1 MAFMACG
8 ARSLEVALTP
18 SQMESP
24 NALLGCLLL
33 VLLVLLGVLV
43 WLIKRNENRFLQQ
56 AREIIANNDV
66 TYDDVH
72 DISESWHI
80 ERERLLHLLR
90 TLLGESLEGKSEKL
104 KLKSAVIRTLVEEH
118 RARTPFSE
126 LPENISLQLT
136 ALSTTHA
143 SVNAQVSQLAGS
155 LGELYSKHQRE
166 IKKQKTIAVLSLA
179 IGFVSLI
186 VAVVL
191 PMLPNL
197 QATGKEPPKA
207 SGSASP
213 TR

>member
-1 MAFMACG
+1 MQAPDAFFVPLLFG
-8 ARSLEVALTP
+8 LFVVLGGVA
-18 SQMESP
+18 
-24 NALLGCLLL
+24 
-33 VLLVLLGVLV
+33 V
-43 WLIKRNENRFLQQ
+43 WIAKRNENRFLQQ
-56 AREIIANNDV
+56 ARQIIAENEV
-66 TYDDVH
+66 TYDDIH

-104 KLKSAVIRTLVEEH
+104 KLKSAVIRKLVEEH

-136 ALSTTHA
+136 ALSTTHPNA
-143 SVNAQVSQLAGS
+143 NAQVSQLAGS
-155 LGELYSKHQRE
+155 LSELYSKHQRE
-166 IKKQKTIAVLSLA
+166 IKKQKTIAVLSLV
-179 IGFVSLI
+179 IGFISLI

-191 PMLPNL
+191 PMRPSLH
-197 QATGKEPPKA
+197 ATGNEPPKA

>member
-8 ARSLEVALTP
+8 ARSLELALTA
-18 SQMESP
+18 SEMQSP
-24 NALLGCLLL
+24 NALLGYLLL
-33 VLLVLLGVLV
+33 VLIVMLGVLV

-56 AREIIANNDV
+56 AREIIANNVV

-72 DISESWHI
+72 DISETWHI

-104 KLKSAVIRTLVEEH
+104 KLKSAVIRKLVEEH

-136 ALSTTHA
+136 ALSTTHPTA
-143 SVNAQVSQLAGS
+143 NTQVSQLAGS

-166 IKKQKTIAVLSLA
+166 IKKQKTIAVLSLV
-179 IGFVSLI
+179 IGFISLI
-186 VAVVL
+186 VAVLL
-191 PMLPNL
+191 PMLPNSH
-197 QATGKEPPKA
+197 ATGKEPPKA

-213 TR
+213 TP

>member
-8 ARSLEVALTP
+8 ARSLELALTP
-18 SQMESP
+18 SQMQSS

-33 VLLVLLGVLV
+33 VLIAMLGVLV

-72 DISESWHI
+72 HISESWHI

-90 TLLGESLEGKSEKL
+90 TLLGESLGGKSEKL
-104 KLKSAVIRTLVEEH
+104 KLKSAVIRKLVEDH

-136 ALSTTHA
+136 ALSTTHPNA
-143 SVNAQVSQLAGS
+143 NAQVSQLAGS
-155 LGELYSKHQRE
+155 LSELYSKHQRE
-166 IKKQKTIAVLSLA
+166 IKKQKTIAVLSLV

-197 QATGKEPPKA
+197 HATGKEPPKA
-207 SGSASP
+207 SGPASP